1 MNSSEQ
7 EETVYTVSL
16 TEMEAY
22 YLNAAVV
29 EFFHKMR
36 AAVESETVVPY
47 LDDRYNTAKS
57 LWNKIEKIIPI
68 IGNNK

>member
-7 EETVYTVSL
+7 EETVYSVSL